1 MLWPPG
7 DNEPGESRT
16 NPQLSLQ
23 TSMAQRMMPEPPPM
37 RPVDVL
43 ERWYATGAALYT
55 SFACIYW
62 FPGLPS
68 GFLAQVK
75 LVAFAGLILLALP
88 RLKRP
93 NRNQAFLL
101 AALTTAASA
110 AFLAV
115 LRTSDLATAVGRARD
130 FIEPMLWISALS
142 SLSTA
147 GRVIFVRRLTQFLA
161 ILLIV
166 ATYPIMAHYKLVP
179 DLMVPAEFFTQYGAR
194 YAGFVGKVRV
204 SSAGFSG
211 GATGWGSP
219 IAFATLLLASCIN
232 RAGTRWFSS
241 LAVLFI
247 GGFSIALIGARGA
260 SLALAIS
267 ALGWI
272 LVARGSRVA
281 GIIVLG
287 SFTVASTLLDW
298 RAVLPERFFKD
309 ASSSDLISRLNYIST
324 GRITTYISG
333 FEQFLSSPLFGV
345 GVARATITI
354 NGEALQVH
362 NVWLRSAVEGG
373 LILFLPTVAI
383 GVALLVL
390 LASQRASD
398 SSVSLP
404 NARPVVIAGLI
415 VSMFEPS
422 TIFGA
427 FNNNVLYW
435 TAIWLLLEERR
446 SAASQA
452 QAVPEAATLSRSRP
466 RRFRYGLQ

>member
-1 MLWPPG
+1 M
-7 DNEPGESRT
+7 T
-16 NPQLSLQ
+16 
-23 TSMAQRMMPEPPPM
+23 QRLTPI
-37 RPVDVL
+37 RAADTL
-43 ERWYATGAALYT
+43 ERWYASGAALYT
-55 SFACIYW
+55 SFACVYW

-68 GFLAQVK
+68 GLLAQMK
-75 LVAFAGLILLALP
+75 LAAFAGLILLALP
-88 RLKRP
+88 RLQRP
-93 NRNQAFLL
+93 SRSQAVLL
-101 AALTTAASA
+101 ASLAVAALA

-115 LRTSDLATAVGRARD
+115 LRTSDLAAAVGRARD

-142 SLSTA
+142 SLSIA
-147 GRVIFVRRLTQFLA
+147 GREIFVRRLTQFLA
-161 ILLIV
+161 LLLTL
-166 ATYPIMAHYKLVP
+166 ATYPIMAHYNLVP

-211 GATGWGSP
+211 GATGWGAP
-219 IAFATLLLASCIN
+219 IAFATLLLASSVN
-232 RAGTRWFSS
+232 RAGTRWISS

-260 SLALAIS
+260 SLALVIS
-267 ALGWI
+267 ALGWA
-272 LVARGSRVA
+272 LLTRGSRVA
-281 GIIVLG
+281 GILILV

-309 ASSSDLISRLNYIST
+309 ASSFDLVSRLNYVST

-373 LILFLPTVAI
+373 LILLLPTLAI
-383 GVALLVL
+383 GATLIAL
-390 LASQRASD
+390 LASQRGPT

-435 TAIWLLLEERR
+435 TAIWLLLEEQR
-446 SAASQA
+446 SAASPA
-452 QAVPEAATLSRSRP
+452 RTAPLGATLSRSRP
-466 RRFRYGLQ
+466 RRLSHELQ